1 MRKKYHD
8 IDRVENIKRGER
20 IRKIREFELK
30 LNKSQMAIE
39 LGISPQFLGLVEDG
53 RANLVYRSLRKLRN
67 VSGHS
72 TDYILYGL
80 DDESIQETREYLKEF
95 SEEEIVNAIEI
106 FKNIGLYMKKQD
118 KDIENE

>member
-8 IDRVENIKRGER
+8 VDRIENIKRGQR
-20 IRKIREFELK
+20 IREIREVELK

-53 RANLVYRSLRKLRN
+53 RANLVYRSLKKLRD

-80 DDESIQETREYLKEF
+80 DDESIQETRECLKEF
-95 SEEEIVNAIEI
+95 TDEEVIHAIEI
-106 FKNIGLYMKKQD
+106 LKNIGLYIKKSG
-118 KDIENE
+118 